1 MKNKITYLVFLGT
14 FLIMFQNTL
23 QAQLLLVDTQL
34 TYQVNINGT
43 STLHNWECMVE
54 EVYATPIYSYSENEI
69 NGIMELEV
77 TIPVQSIVSGNRIMD
92 RKMYEAFKYKD
103 HPIIEFKLSRPF
115 LLGDKST
122 MIASGI
128 LTIAGVSEEIEMLVN
143 TSWLPGEVTFSG
155 SKDLLMSDFGMIPP
169 VALMGTVKTG
179 NKITIEFQLSFLN
192 NEEL

>member
-1 MKNKITYLVFLGT
+1 
-14 FLIMFQNTL
+14 MFQNTL

-34 TYQVNINGT
+34 TYEVNINGT
-43 STLHNWECMVE
+43 STLHDWECKVE
-54 EVYATPIYSYSENEI
+54 EVYANPIYSYSENEI
-69 NGIMELEV
+69 NGIIELEV

-92 RKMYEAFKYKD
+92 KKMYSAFKYQD
-103 HPIIEFKLSRPF
+103 YPVIEFKLSEPL

-122 MIASGI
+122 LMASGI
-128 LTIAGVSEEIEMLVN
+128 LTIAGVSKEIKMLVS

-179 NKITIEFQLSFLN
+179 DKITIEFQLSFLN
-192 NEEL
+192 KEEL